1 MAPPFIFPSNLEDLE
16 EESDDPRLSVVSP
29 IDVTSLR
36 PSELDELVKGVA
48 FDLSDRDLFC
58 IEDQDVFDRVYSAVK
73 GFSILSPSSKYNLAE
88 TIRSNLAVLL
98 PNVDSLSRAPQESPP
113 GGVRIPLNDRI
124 AAHRNALKIYAYF
137 LVTIILAEESK
148 QDTAINSKGAAQS
161 SKKMPTSVWNF
172 VAIRSRIIN
181 LIANSL
187 EINLALL
194 FGPGDTDVSYLSF
207 ISKFTFS
214 LFENQALLK
223 DTGTKDGLGRII
235 GCITAKHKRT
245 AESCASI
252 LHLIYRFDF
261 AVPHLAEVIAAAVNK
276 YGDGSLA
283 IALVR
288 EIGRTDPKDYVRD
301 GLGAENVGRLIV
313 ELADRMPRLISTNI
327 GVLIPHFGGESYKIR
342 NALVGVLGKLVVKA
356 FNDLEKDQSSK
367 IMRLRGKQAMLDILI
382 ERCKDVSAYT
392 RSRVLQ
398 VWAELCEERAVSI
411 GLWNELASVASGR
424 LEDKSAMVRKSAL
437 NLLITMLQ
445 HNPFGPVL
453 RAPTFGATLE
463 KYKEKLQVMEP
474 ACSDE
479 CASDGEILSGEDPHK
494 AVSGDGDV
502 LNEESIV
509 QPEESTSDSLISSSQ
524 DQTQENTSVPDIGN
538 LEQIKALVASLEAG
552 LQFSKC
558 IASTMAILV
567 QLLASS
573 SVTDVENS
581 ILLLMRCRQFQIDGA
596 EESLLKMLPLV
607 FSQDKSI
614 YEAVENAFV
623 SIYIRKIPSETA
635 LNLLNLAI
643 NSSIGDLAAVECLIC
658 SLMSKGEIS
667 QSTISALWDY
677 FSFNISGVVASQ
689 SRGALSILCMA
700 AKSSPGILSSHLQD
714 IIDIG
719 FGRWAK
725 VEPLLARTACVALER
740 LTEDDKEKLRFNG
753 SKIFGVLQSL
763 VTGFL
768 LPERIWYAAADK
780 AISTLYSIHPAPETF
795 AADLVKKSLTSVLSH
810 TTSDEAGC
818 QADSDGNKSSTVL
831 ASKLGRFLFVVS
843 QIALNQLVYV
853 ESCVRKIRLEK
864 SKKEKAKYESEVTDG
879 DPVCAAEVQGINA
892 ELGIG
897 ASDDVI
903 IDSLYE
909 KAEKEIV
916 CSSSSDR
923 NLIGYCAPFLSKL
936 CKNINLIQKYPDLQA
951 SAMLALC
958 RLMIID
964 ADFCEANLQLLFTVV
979 ESAPSETVRSNCTV
993 ALGDLTVRFPNLM
1006 EPWTENMYAR
1016 LRDPSTSVRKNAVL
1030 VLSHLILNDMMKVK
1044 GYIDE
1049 MAVRI
1054 EDKDE
1059 RISSLAKLF
1068 FHELSKKGNNPIY
1081 SLLPDILGRLF
1092 SQNLQEE
1099 AFCNIMQFLI
1109 TSIKK
1114 DKQME
1119 GLVEKLCNRFSGV
1132 TDTKQW
1138 ECIAYCLSQLTF
1150 SEKGLKKLV
1159 DSFKV
1164 YEHVLSEDSVMD
1176 YFRSIINKC
1185 KKFAKPEFK
1194 LCIEEFEEKLNK
1206 FHAERKEQDATTRNA
1221 MSYHK
1226 KVGKLRS
1233 IFRDKKGTVENGR
1246 NDNDTEDEASE
1257 VINPSQSEGSGF
1269 TTTEIDQA
1277 ADHSEVLS
1285 PKTSRKGATRSKV
1298 KTSKRSLIRELKTS
1312 SPTQSNIRPRRAR
1325 RLRTISLAMS
1335 ASTPL
1340 CYVLV

>member
-36 PSELDELVKGVA
+36 PSELDELVKGA
-48 FDLSDRDLFC
+48 SHYRLLIHFGGRRRCFRSLRQRSLLYRGPGRIRPSLLRR
-58 IEDQDVFDRVYSAVK
+58 ERLLHS
-73 GFSILSPSSKYNLAE
+73 LPSSKYNLAE

-207 ISKFTFS
+207 ISN

-424 LEDKSAMVRKSAL
+424 LEDKSAM
-437 NLLITMLQ
+437 
-445 HNPFGPVL
+445 
-453 RAPTFGATLE
+453 
-463 KYKEKLQVMEP
+463 
-474 ACSDE
+474 
-479 CASDGEILSGEDPHK
+479 

-524 DQTQENTSVPDIGN
+524 DQMQENTSVPDIGN
-538 LEQIKALVASLEAG
+538 LEQIKA
-552 LQFSKC
+552 
-558 IASTMAILV
+558 
-567 QLLASS
+567 
-573 SVTDVENS
+573 
-581 ILLLMRCRQFQIDGA
+581 
-596 EESLLKMLPLV
+596 LV

-667 QSTISALWDY
+667 QSTFKILDSRLTYIALQISALWDY

-795 AADLVKKSLTSVLSH
+795 AADL
-810 TTSDEAGC
+810 
-818 QADSDGNKSSTVL
+818 
-831 ASKLGRFLFVVS
+831 LGRFLFVVS

-936 CKNINLIQKYPDLQA
+936 CKNINLIQKHPDLQA

-1068 FHELSKKGNNPIY
+1068 FHELSKKGVSKCLDY
-1081 SLLPDILGRLF
+1081 KSIL
-1092 SQNLQEE
+1092 
-1099 AFCNIMQFLI
+1099 FCCAL
-1109 TSIKK
+1109 
-1114 DKQME
+1114 
-1119 GLVEKLCNRFSGV
+1119 
-1132 TDTKQW
+1132 
-1138 ECIAYCLSQLTF
+1138 
-1150 SEKGLKKLV
+1150 LV
-1159 DSFKV
+1159 DETEETFHWLFHQWLKLANLFTSYALERFAAEFYIKNMFK
-1164 YEHVLSEDSVMD
+1164 H
-1176 YFRSIINKC
+1176 FQQ
-1185 KKFAKPEFK
+1185 EFK
-1194 LCIEEFEEKLNK
+1194 QSLECWYEEINTIGTITTFRVGLSCEDAINWSTVIYDDDNTKVIYECAKFETDGFLCKHIL
-1206 FHAERKEQDATTRNA
+1206 HIMIA
-1221 MSYHK
+1221 K
-1226 KVGKLRS
+1226 KHLQSIPNLYLLKRWSISARS
-1233 IFRDKKGTVENGR
+1233 KSN
-1246 NDNDTEDEASE
+1246 
-1257 VINPSQSEGSGF
+1257 
-1269 TTTEIDQA
+1269 TEISVESSDI
-1277 ADHSEVLS
+1277 VT
-1285 PKTSRKGATRSKV
+1285 PMMKWNI
-1298 KTSKRSLIRELKTS
+1298 SLMSNIFLKTQYS
-1312 SPTQSNIRPRRAR
+1312 TLPVGN
-1325 RLRTISLAMS
+1325 SLPIQGWMF
-1335 ASTPL
+1335 STNFE
-1340 CYVLV
+1340 